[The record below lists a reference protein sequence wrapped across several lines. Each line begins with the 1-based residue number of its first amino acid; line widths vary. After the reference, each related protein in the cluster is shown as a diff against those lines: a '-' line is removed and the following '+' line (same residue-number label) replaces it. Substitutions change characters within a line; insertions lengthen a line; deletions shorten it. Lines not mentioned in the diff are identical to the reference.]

1 MSTIQSS
8 CDGDGLRA
16 AVRVGTARCS
26 TVRSITTMRQ
36 GNARTARPIHSR
48 RPARGGTAVSSTIVW
63 EVVIRVLFRPR
74 RVCRPEQARD
84 SVSVTRQRHGISD
97 PIALAALIDMT
108 CILQVNR
115 VYSILTTKSSTYFL
129 LISHLPLD
137 RSNGQAHPRS
147 RFAMKQKHHRRS
159 DCPINFALETFGD
172 SWSLLI
178 VRDIVYFGKK
188 TYREFLES
196 DEGIATNIL
205 ASRLAQLEQKG
216 LLLKNPHER
225 DKRKDL
231 YLLTEKGLDLI
242 PILLELA
249 SWSAQHDPQ
258 TAAPQAWI
266 ARVNADKA
274 TLKRCIRET
283 VQRGGSIFVGPD
295 SVVRTL
301 AGEENSGTQKFQN
314 IPGMI

>member
-1 MSTIQSS
+1 MGMSLTWRRGASA
-8 CDGDGLRA
+8 GLHQRSRFRIFIVSDIRA
-16 AVRVGTARCS
+16 ASAWRAGRATF
-26 TVRSITTMRQ
+26 RSMRIPTQTTC
-36 GNARTARPIHSR
+36 
-48 RPARGGTAVSSTIVW
+48 V
-63 EVVIRVLFRPR
+63 
-74 RVCRPEQARD
+74 
-84 SVSVTRQRHGISD
+84 
-97 PIALAALIDMT
+97 
-108 CILQVNR
+108 LQVSR
-115 VYSILTTKSSTYFL
+115 VYSIPTTKSSTNFL
-129 LISHLPLD
+129 LISHLPMG
-137 RSNGQAHPRS
+137 RSKGQVHPQS
-147 RFAMKQKHHRRS
+147 RFAMKHKHHRRS

-188 TYREFLES
+188 TYGEFLES

-216 LLLKNPHER
+216 LLLKKPQEG
-225 DKRKDL
+225 DKHKVL
-231 YLLTEKGLDLI
+231 YVLTEKGLDLI

-249 SWSAQHDPQ
+249 AWSAQHDPQ

-295 SVVRTL
+295 SVMRT
-301 AGEENSGTQKFQN
+301 
-314 IPGMI
+314 